1 VCSMIQIGKR
11 SGSLRGRLSRK
22 VPLFARL
29 IPLNS
34 TDTPLSVSANPP
46 TYATMLLRR
55 EFSSEIATR
64 SAVVHLCGLGQYELT
79 LNGRRVGD
87 DLLTPGWTKI

>member
-1 VCSMIQIGKR
+1 VDHCEEAIEESPPF
-11 SGSLRGRLSRK
+11 GSTHT
-22 VPLFARL
+22 
-29 IPLNS
+29 LNS

-55 EFSSEIATR
+55 EFPVKSR
-64 SAVVHLCGLGQYELT
+64 LDRAVVHLCGLGQYELT

-87 DLLTPGWTKI
+87 DLLTQVGRI